1 MSNKILSWQPT
12 CNLEALQQ
20 RAKLLQSIREF
31 FAAKQVMEVETPTLS
46 TTTIPDPHIASLT
59 TAIFDQVYYLQTSP
73 EFHMKRL
80 LAAGSGSIY
89 QICKAFRADEIGR
102 FHNPEF
108 TMLEWYRVDFN
119 AEQLLAEIDAFL
131 ILLLNAKPA
140 KYYSYQALFQNFLG
154 IDPLVATAEEL
165 QHTATINQI
174 IIQGLDLQ
182 NKDAW
187 LNLLMSHCIEPKL
200 NETNQPYFIYDFP
213 LSQAA
218 LAKQSAKDARVA
230 ERFEVY
236 MHGIELAN
244 GFHELTD
251 AIEQRQRFEDY
262 LSQREKLNLANLPM
276 PESFL
281 AALQHGLPACSGV
294 ALGIDRLLMIANHTN
309 TIQQVIA
316 FPTNIA

>member
-1 MSNKILSWQPT
+1 MKNNIASWRPSCDLSN
-12 CNLEALQQ
+12 LQI
-20 RAKLLQSIREF
+20 RAAFLTKIREF
-31 FAAKQVMEVETPTLS
+31 FAMRQVLEVETPILS
-46 TTTIPDPHIASLT
+46 TTTIPDPHIASLKT
-59 TAIFDQVYYLQTSP
+59 SIFDQTYYLQTSP

-108 TMLEWYRVDFN
+108 TMLEWYRVNFN
-119 AEQLLAEIDAFL
+119 AEQLLAEIDEFL
-131 ILLLNAKPA
+131 IFLLDAKPA
-140 KYYSYQALFQNFLG
+140 KYYSYQALFLNFLD
-154 IDPLVATAEEL
+154 IDPLIATAEEL
-165 QHTATINQI
+165 QHTATMNQI
-174 IIQGLDLQ
+174 TIQGLDL
-182 NKDAW
+182 KDKDVW

-200 NETNQPYFIYDFP
+200 NEANQPYFIYDFP

-251 AIEQRQRFEDY
+251 PIEQRRRFEDY
-262 LSQREKLNLANLPM
+262 LSQREKLNLASLPI
-276 PESFL
+276 PEPFL

-294 ALGIDRLLMIANHTN
+294 ALGIDRLLMIANHAKN
-309 TIQQVIA
+309 IQQVIA
-316 FPTNIA
+316 FPANIA